1 VLRHPET
8 RGNKICD
15 GRVTSTQVCDRGFNR
30 SAASRTFGED
40 GLWIAE
46 AKLAKSRTIC
56 HAVKVPKVLEK
67 DGFVFF
73 FYSNDHAPIH
83 IHVRRGGGEAVF
95 DLDNGVELR
104 ESQGMK
110 LSDIAK
116 AEAIATQYKQLMIK
130 KWHEHLD

>member
-1 VLRHPET
+1 LQERAGAFRQIAFTLGIGFSVP
-8 RGNKICD
+8 
-15 GRVTSTQVCDRGFNR
+15 VTLAP
-30 SAASRTFGED
+30 AALFS

-56 HAVKVPKVLEK
+56 HALRVPKVLEK
-67 DGFVFF
+67 DGFGFF
-73 FYSNDHAPIH
+73 FYSNDRAPIH

-95 DLDNGVELR
+95 DLDNDVELW

-116 AEAIATQYKQLMIK
+116 AEAIATEYKQLMIK

>member
-1 VLRHPET
+1 MEP
-8 RGNKICD
+8 GPAYFK
-15 GRVTSTQVCDRGFNR
+15 S
-30 SAASRTFGED
+30 
-40 GLWIAE
+40 E

-56 HAVKVPKVLEK
+56 QALRVSKVLEK

-116 AEAIATQYKQLMIK
+116 AEAIAIEYKQLMIK
-130 KWHEHLD
+130 KWHEPLD